1 VLNADRMT
9 SPDDLKQ
16 LAPTGKLRGG
26 VVVSPAASAFFAIKD
41 GNGEVRGVTVDL
53 VRGFAETLKLPLA
66 LQVYDN
72 SGQVTDAVAKGDCDV
87 AFMPQDAERAKKVDF
102 GPAYYFIASTYLVPA
117 GSKIQSIDEVN
128 RPGVRIVAI
137 SNTTT
142 ARSAKRTA
150 PNAAVEEVPSVEQM
164 TEMARTGNGDAF
176 ALSHDSFA
184 GLLPKLPGA
193 RVLLGNFQQTGIAVA
208 VPKNRPAALKIASGL
223 LDAAKKS
230 GLVRRALDAAGFKDA
245 EVAPPGA

>member
-1 VLNADRMT
+1 MRA
-9 SPDDLKQ
+9 
-16 LAPTGKLRGG
+16 
-26 VVVSPAASAFFAIKD
+26 
-41 GNGEVRGVTVDL
+41 
-53 VRGFAETLKLPLA
+53 FAEALKLPLA

-72 SGQVTDAVAKGDCDV
+72 SGQVTDAVASGACDL
-87 AFMPQDAERAKKVDF
+87 AFMPRDAAREAKVDF
-102 GPAYYFIASTYLVPA
+102 GPAYYFISSTYLVPA

-150 PNAAVEEVPSVEQM
+150 PNATVEEVASVDLM
-164 TEMARTGNGDAF
+164 TAMARTGQGDAF

-193 RVLLGNFQQTGIAVA
+193 RVLAGNFQQTGIAVA
-208 VPKNRPAALKIASGL
+208 VPKGRPAALKIASGL
-223 LDAAKKS
+223 IEDAKKS
-230 GLVRRALDAAGFKDA
+230 GLVRRALDAAGFSDA
-245 EVAPPGA
+245 DVAAPSG

>member
-1 VLNADRMT
+1 MT
-9 SPDDLKQ
+9 NPDELKA
-16 LAPTGKLRGG
+16 LAPTGTLRGG

-41 GNGEVRGVTVDL
+41 ANDAVRGVTVDL
-53 VRGFAETLKLPLA
+53 VRAFAATLNLPLA

-72 SGQVTDAVAKGDCDV
+72 SGQVTDAVSSGTCDL
-87 AFMPQDAERAKKVDF
+87 AFMPRDAAREAKVDF
-102 GPAYYFIASTYLVPA
+102 GPAYYLIASTYLVPA
-117 GSKIQSIDEVN
+117 GSKIQTIDEVN
-128 RPGVRIVAI
+128 RPGTRIVAI

-150 PNAAVEEVPSVEQM
+150 PNATVEEVASVDLM
-164 TEMARTGNGDAF
+164 TEMAAKGQGDAF

-193 RVLLGNFQQTGIAVA
+193 RVLSGNFQQTGIAVA
-208 VPKNRPAALKIASGL
+208 VPKGRPAALKLATVLIE
-223 LDAAKKS
+223 DAKKS

-245 EVAPPGA
+245 EVAPPAD

>member
-1 VLNADRMT
+1 MLDAERMAN
-9 SPDDLKQ
+9 PDDVRQ

-26 VVVSPAASAFFAIKD
+26 VVVAPAASAFFAIKD
-41 GNGEVRGVTVDL
+41 ANDEVRGVTVDL
-53 VRGFAETLKLPLA
+53 VRAFAATLNLPLA

-72 SGQVTDAVAKGDCDV
+72 SGQVTDAVANGACDL
-87 AFMPQDAERAKKVDF
+87 AFMPRDAAREARVDF
-102 GPAYYFIASTYLVPA
+102 GPAYFLIASTYLVPA
-117 GSKIQSIDEVN
+117 GSKIQTIDEVN

-137 SNTTT
+137 ANTTT

-150 PNAAVEEVPSVEQM
+150 PQAAVEEVASVDLM
-164 TEMARTGNGDAF
+164 TEMARTGQGDAF

-193 RVLLGNFQQTGIAVA
+193 RILPGNFQQTGIAVA
-208 VPKNRPAALKIASGL
+208 VPKGRPAALKLASEL
-223 LDAAKKS
+223 LQDAKKS

-245 EVAPPGA
+245 QVAPPAG